1 LWSSRDTEGLNSYY
15 LACLGTARLGR
26 IFFWHTMSTKRDSFW
41 YLMIADVLHSIL
53 LIAFFYVYKYVRKS
67 KHEII
72 GNSNKIG
79 GEGSKNFYD

>member
-67 KHEII
+67 KQEII

-79 GEGSKNFYD
+79 KEDSKNFYD

>member
-1 LWSSRDTEGLNSYY
+1 
-15 LACLGTARLGR
+15 
-26 IFFWHTMSTKRDSFW
+26 M
-41 YLMIADVLHSIL
+41 LHSIL

-79 GEGSKNFYD
+79 GEGSKNFYDWIKNNKENIWIVYQYIMNEIILLTF

>member
-1 LWSSRDTEGLNSYY
+1 
-15 LACLGTARLGR
+15 
-26 IFFWHTMSTKRDSFW
+26 
-41 YLMIADVLHSIL
+41 MIADVLHSIL

-79 GEGSKNFYD
+79 AEGTKNFYDWIKNNKENNKKYIHS